1 MKTQNISANQV
12 SFHLLSKKTFSD
24 EKYLNAWS
32 LKGNRLNLQ
41 DWLDFKKA
49 NENNFYNKH
58 LENTLKA
65 MQEFKTFFS
74 IDQFE
79 GINLSK
85 DDEWLNF
92 LPQNY
97 TQIYNRLCRDKS
109 KYILHRYYQKDELIP
124 IGFIENLSPNLP
136 FWNESGENFSQDKID
151 TFIENDLLE
160 PHFSQYDVYF
170 NSSLNLTFNF
180 NEENLNYLLHNYD
193 YRVKKSFI
201 DEKKLQEKLNLD
213 KENKIILELEYM
225 FLNLCKGISADY
237 AFMDFSYFFVAYDYL
252 LNSKNNP
259 LKSYPLN
266 LNDFIYER
274 SFKEALEKYT
284 SSYFLN
290 YFSKEL
296 LEKLDTQNLT
306 HSRYNRYIINYD
318 KLPKNLEE
326 ENIQGLLS
334 KQKDINI
341 NFVNFIDY
349 QDYVYNNK
357 DDFWN
362 FSSEENSILWEK
374 FLSKNTLKPFP
385 LNFDCSLEEKFL
397 YAKDEQLENILKSH
411 KAFHG

>member
-1 MKTQNISANQV
+1 M
-12 SFHLLSKKTFSD
+12 
-24 EKYLNAWS
+24 
-32 LKGNRLNLQ
+32 
-41 DWLDFKKA
+41 
-49 NENNFYNKH
+49 
-58 LENTLKA
+58 
-65 MQEFKTFFS
+65 
-74 IDQFE
+74 
-79 GINLSK
+79 
-85 DDEWLNF
+85 
-92 LPQNY
+92 
-97 TQIYNRLCRDKS
+97 
-109 KYILHRYYQKDELIP
+109 
-124 IGFIENLSPNLP
+124 
-136 FWNESGENFSQDKID
+136 
-151 TFIENDLLE
+151 
-160 PHFSQYDVYF
+160 
-170 NSSLNLTFNF
+170 
-180 NEENLNYLLHNYD
+180 LHNYD

-318 KLPKNLEE
+318 KLSKNLEE

-362 FSSEENSILWEK
+362 FSSE
-374 FLSKNTLKPFP
+374 
-385 LNFDCSLEEKFL
+385 
-397 YAKDEQLENILKSH
+397 
-411 KAFHG
+411 